1 MRKIRIDFNT
11 RDLEEKIQ
19 TARKILKED
28 KEEGK
33 NFEFDLTKLNF
44 IDAAKAA
51 LLLSSEALNLNSKTR
66 IECFVKDDEAKNFIS
81 RGKLKNTLFSVNVSS
96 IKDIGKI
103 KQLKTGSG
111 I

>member
-66 IECFVKDDEAKNFIS
+66 IKCFVKDDEAKNFIS